1 MTLSL
6 ERYARRVDGLTF
18 GTNKGRVV
26 EAQSLVIESVGPHAS
41 LGEVCEILIDGRA
54 DPLPA
59 EVVAFKDD
67 RTLLMPLA
75 ESTGIKP
82 GSEVVATGH
91 SHSVPVG
98 DELLGRVVDGLGRPM
113 DGKGELACSTRRS
126 VLGMPPDPLN
136 RKLIDEPLPTRVRA
150 IDAFLTCGRG
160 QRLGIFSGSGVGK
173 STLLGKIARHS
184 DADVNVIGLIGER
197 NREVREFI
205 DNTLGEE
212 GLKRSVVVVATANT
226 PALWRTKGAYVATT
240 LAEHFRDAGRNVL
253 LVVDSIT
260 RFALAVRQI
269 GLAVGEP
276 AASRGYTASVFAALP
291 ELLERAGT
299 GQTGSVTGF
308 YTVLVEGD
316 DLDEP
321 VSDAVRAILDGHIVL
336 SRELT
341 DQGHYPPIDIL
352 TSLSRLMPELSE
364 KQHQDDALMLRSL
377 YATYKQAEDMINIG
391 AYAEGRNPRIDQSLK
406 AIGPLQEFL
415 KQDLGEAPTM
425 AETLQQLRG
434 LASTAA

>member
-136 RKLIDEPLPTRVRA
+136 RKLIDEPLPTPVRA

>member
-1 MTLSL
+1 MKFSL
-6 ERYARRVDGLTF
+6 ERYVRRVNGLTF

-26 EAQSLVIESVGPHAS
+26 QAKSLVIESVGPHAS
-41 LGEVCEILIDGRA
+41 LGEVCEILIDGRP

-67 RTLLMPLA
+67 RTLLMPLS

-91 SHSVPVG
+91 SHSIPVG

-113 DGKGELACSTRRS
+113 DGKGELACLKWRS
-126 VLGMPPDPLN
+126 VLGTPPDPLN
-136 RKLIDEPLPTRVRA
+136 RKPIDVPLPTRVRA

-184 DADVNVIGLIGER
+184 DADVIVIGLIGER

-205 DNTLGEE
+205 DGILGEE

-240 LAEHFRDAGRNVL
+240 IAEHFRDAGKNVL

-260 RFALAVRQI
+260 RFALAIRQI

-276 AASRGYTASVFAALP
+276 AASRGYTASVFSALP

-299 GQTGSVTGF
+299 GMTGSVTGF

-316 DLDEP
+316 DMDEP
-321 VSDAVRAILDGHIVL
+321 ISDAVRAILDGHIVL

-352 TSLSRLMPELSE
+352 SSLSRLMPELSE

-391 AYAEGRNPRIDQSLK
+391 AYAEGRNPRIDQSIK
-406 AIGPLQEFL
+406 TIGPLREFL
-415 KQDLGEAPTM
+415 KQGLDEAPM
-425 AETLQQLRG
+425 FEETLQLLRG
-434 LASTAA
+434 LADAAA

>member
-26 EAQSLVIESVGPHAS
+26 EAQSLVIESVGPPAA